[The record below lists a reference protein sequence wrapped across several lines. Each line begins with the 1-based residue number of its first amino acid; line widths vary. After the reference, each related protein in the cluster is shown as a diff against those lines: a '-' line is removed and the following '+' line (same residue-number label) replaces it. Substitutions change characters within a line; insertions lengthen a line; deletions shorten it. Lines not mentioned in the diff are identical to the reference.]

1 MIRPLFVRQYLTL
14 LLSCVLTSPSLVRA
28 DVEPCPT
35 YSNIL
40 SLTLVESLDL
50 VAPKMTSKC
59 GDDAISTGLY
69 GGLLLRAGAVEEAVG
84 WLEKSLLLDPEQRGV
99 RADYALAL
107 SSLGDSA
114 SGRQIASDLLES
126 GSIPKGLTD
135 VLSSLVS
142 LDQWT
147 AAAQFSITGGYSDNI
162 DYVAELSSLD
172 LTFGED
178 GVTTFPLVEDSIATR
193 ASFLQQGLVLNGLY
207 REGHLQ
213 VMPSISLSER
223 RSAGSDVSD
232 YTSGQLGLALEY
244 GQTSMY
250 VGLGSTDYGFGL
262 DRDDTRLGVSHL
274 LSTKLGGA
282 GCQPGLQAEL
292 WRQRFPSV
300 TTFDADVTRL
310 GLWIDCDAGWQGSV
324 YVTRDRAVGSRI
336 GGNRSGLEAQ
346 AGRSIRLRSGQLNL
360 RASVS
365 SEEDADG
372 YSDFLDRGNP
382 RSLTTVRGSAEW
394 LVPITETI
402 SLSTSV
408 MTLRQSSNLALFDV
422 KANEIALSIIFLPN

>member
-178 GVTTFPLVEDSIATR
+178 GVTTFPLVED
-193 ASFLQQGLVLNGLY
+193 
-207 REGHLQ
+207 
-213 VMPSISLSER
+213 
-223 RSAGSDVSD
+223 
-232 YTSGQLGLALEY
+232 
-244 GQTSMY
+244 
-250 VGLGSTDYGFGL
+250 
-262 DRDDTRLGVSHL
+262 
-274 LSTKLGGA
+274 
-282 GCQPGLQAEL
+282 
-292 WRQRFPSV
+292 
-300 TTFDADVTRL
+300 
-310 GLWIDCDAGWQGSV
+310 
-324 YVTRDRAVGSRI
+324 
-336 GGNRSGLEAQ
+336 
-346 AGRSIRLRSGQLNL
+346 
-360 RASVS
+360 
-365 SEEDADG
+365 
-372 YSDFLDRGNP
+372 
-382 RSLTTVRGSAEW
+382 
-394 LVPITETI
+394 
-402 SLSTSV
+402 
-408 MTLRQSSNLALFDV
+408 
-422 KANEIALSIIFLPN
+422 